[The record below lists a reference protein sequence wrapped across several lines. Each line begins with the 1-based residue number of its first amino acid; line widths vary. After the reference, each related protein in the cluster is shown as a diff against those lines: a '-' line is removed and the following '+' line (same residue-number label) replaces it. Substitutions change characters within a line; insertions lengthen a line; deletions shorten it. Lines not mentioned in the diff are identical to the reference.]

1 MSSCGLWL
9 DLLYTRFAISSER
22 SNPNPVDFPNDQTYI
37 VPSKMPKA
45 DRTAVDKRRANYK
58 KNSYTQ
64 AWAEGRYTKAKGKGK
79 GRAADGDDE
88 EEVKVSL
95 DEGEWSFTVVPTRRT
110 IGLQGVPL
118 VYATSMRAPGVVVNC
133 MRGKEKKC
141 GIELL
146 AVFNNVSLISV
157 HITGEID

>member
-1 MSSCGLWL
+1 
-9 DLLYTRFAISSER
+9 
-22 SNPNPVDFPNDQTYI
+22 VDFPKYHTGR
-37 VPSKMPKA
+37 VRSKMPKA

-79 GRAADGDDE
+79 GRAADDDDE

-95 DEGEWSFTVVPTRRT
+95 DEGEWSFTVVPTRRA

>member
-1 MSSCGLWL
+1 
-9 DLLYTRFAISSER
+9 
-22 SNPNPVDFPNDQTYI
+22 
-37 VPSKMPKA
+37 MPKA

-79 GRAADGDDE
+79 GRAGDDDDE

-95 DEGEWSFTVVPTRRT
+95 DESKWPSVVMLTHMTV
-110 IGLQGVPL
+110 GLQGVPL

-146 AVFNNVSLISV
+146 AVFNNVSLISFYMA
-157 HITGEID
+157 GEID